1 MNKCP
6 NSKLLPHLWC
16 RALFG
21 GAPPCRTHLAARP
34 IMNPMTHNEL
44 EWSEDILGPDF
55 QAASLELGA
64 DPDGEGDV
72 CATLVRYCPSGDAH
86 DDRPALLWVH
96 GMTDY
101 FFHDHVARYFYELG
115 YAFYALDLRKCGRS
129 RRDGQT
135 WHYISDLQYYD
146 ADLNAALDALPNQRV
161 IIMGHS
167 TAGTIT
173 ALWLDRLRRQ
183 DRERFARIAGV
194 VFNSPWLAMM
204 GIPNSAYEALK
215 HVIYAGAAIA
225 PRLEIPAGDLT
236 TYGESVYSG
245 EQGDWDFDLRLKPLG
260 GHPKFLGWV
269 AAVFRGFDAIH
280 SGHINIGLPLLTMTS
295 GRSELNRPYSESSNT
310 ADVVVDVRQ
319 SQRWAKELSARYT
332 LHVVNNGRHDLFLS
346 RPEPLQD
353 ALSTTAEWLRTVA
366 PLETD

>member
-1 MNKCP
+1 MA
-6 NSKLLPHLWC
+6 S
-16 RALFG
+16 
-21 GAPPCRTHLAARP
+21 APLHRTHPAVRS
-34 IMNPMTHNEL
+34 IMSSMTYDEL
-44 EWSEDILGPDF
+44 EWSEDFLGPDF
-55 QAASLELGA
+55 QAAPLELGA

-72 CATLVRYCPSGDAH
+72 CATLVRYCPDSDAH
-86 DDRPALLWVH
+86 DDRPALVWVH

-101 FFHDHVARYFYELG
+101 FFHDHVARYFYERG

-135 WHYISDLQYYD
+135 WHYISDIKYYD

-161 IIMGHS
+161 VIMGHS
-167 TAGTIT
+167 TAGTII

-183 DRERFARIAGV
+183 DRERFKRISGV

-204 GIPNSAYEALK
+204 GMTDKTYEVLK
-215 HVIYAGAAIA
+215 HAIYAGAAIA
-225 PRLEIPAGDLT
+225 PRIEIPGGDLT
-236 TYGESVYSG
+236 AYGESIHSE
-245 EQGDWDFDLRLKPLG
+245 EQGDWDFDRRLKPLG
-260 GHPKFLGWV
+260 GHPKYLGWV

-280 SGHINIGLPLLTMTS
+280 SGRVDMGLPLLTMTS
-295 GRSELNRPYSESSNT
+295 GRSELNQPYSESSNT
-310 ADVVVDVRQ
+310 ADVVVDVHQ

-353 ALSTTAEWLRTVA
+353 ALSTTAEWLRTVT
-366 PLETD
+366 PLDRN